1 MTYFVNVRIES
12 DANGMYFQVNEL
24 HSGQSHEE
32 IMRSIIDVRTEWANN
47 NLAACTA
54 LAKLNPLDPREK
66 IESEI
71 NQLVEKYMIDD
82 EDEYLEKY
90 NIDISDHYTDVNK
103 AFKFYK
109 KFEKERDKYIDN
121 YEDMEINFYGD
132 LAKRFE
138 KVFSYLY
145 LMSDELSVRLKSGP
159 LRRLIDI
166 LS

>member
-1 MTYFVNVRIES
+1 MTYFVSVRIES

-71 NQLVEKYMIDD
+71 NELVEKYMIDD
-82 EDEYLEKY
+82 EHEYLEKY
-90 NIDISDHYTDVNK
+90 DIGISEHYTDVNK

-109 KFEKERDKYIDN
+109 KFERDKYIGN
-121 YEDMEINFYGD
+121 YEGMEINFYGD

-138 KVFSYLY
+138 KVFPYLD
-145 LMSDELSVRLKSGP
+145 LMPDELSVRLESGR